1 MVPPQSPT
9 MVCRQEGA
17 LSNTKRTMK
26 NRTESSKRKRL
37 IEGIKAKQRNTIWP
51 DTLINSQGVNEFLWK
66 GSPDAPLVQRIA
78 AWIFGVV
85 FILIGVGWLAGAYQK
100 QWWGIGL
107 LSIVWFFIG
116 GKVFLNGFRWRKAR
130 ASKGK

>member
-1 MVPPQSPT
+1 
-9 MVCRQEGA
+9 
-17 LSNTKRTMK
+17 MK